1 MVVKVTGLASINKK
15 LDSLAKVEPSIFD
28 KVGAYA
34 LQAITDRTHSG
45 KDVDGKSFKPYTH
58 DYLRNRTY
66 AGRSGKVDLN
76 FKGNMLAAMKYRN
89 TGKSVILYFNAKDE
103 MLKAHGHH
111 FGNPKKGLPRRR
123 FFGLSR
129 KERKHI
135 IEMIKNA

>member
-1 MVVKVTGLASINKK
+1 MAVKITGLSAISKK
-15 LDSLAKVEPSIFD
+15 LGKLPKVEPSLLD

-34 LQAITDRTHSG
+34 VQAIIDRTHKG
-45 KDVDGKSFKPYTH
+45 VDVDGRRFKPYTSS
-58 DYLRNRTY
+58 YLARRSN
-66 AGRSGKVDLN
+66 AGRGGGIDLN
-76 FKGNMLAAMKYRN
+76 YTGNMLAALRYRAL
-89 TGKSVILYFNAKDE
+89 GRKVVINFGSKDE

-135 IEMIKNA
+135 MEMLKRA